1 MAMEGW
7 DMELLGKIKIIYKIL
22 TVIAMMAATS
32 ALLSFM
38 GTSSMSSMNEA
49 TNQMER
55 VAANALTASRL
66 NTNAMALGRAEFR
79 AVSDPRPESLAEV
92 MPVIEEERKLFR
104 ERLAHLESNVVDPQR
119 RSQLQAVNEMMG
131 QYEASL
137 NSTLTLAA
145 NTTVDITEEM
155 QRLRNAAMESREKA
169 EQLRVALRDLA
180 NEMDADVGRESAEAT
195 VEYQST
201 SSLMMIVTIA
211 GIAISV
217 VAGFLLGHF
226 GISKPIKVMVDV
238 LQRLAQ
244 GNFNFDV
251 SGTQRRDEVGDVA
264 RAAIIFKQNGLE
276 KERLE
281 REAEEQKLKA
291 EAETK
296 AAMNRLADN
305 FESEVMGI
313 VRAVSSAAEQL
324 QQNATQMS
332 AAADETNRQSTV
344 VAAASEQATT
354 NVQTVAGSAEELS
367 ASIRE
372 IGEQVTTSAN
382 VAAGASREAV
392 SVADLVQTLA
402 ANAQRI
408 SEVVNLISDIAAQTN
423 LLALNATI
431 EAARAGD
438 AGRGFAV
445 VAIEVK
451 ELASQTAKAT
461 EEISAQVHAVQSAT
475 TEVVGAIGS
484 ITTTIDQINTISAT
498 IAAAVDEQ
506 GAATNEISRNVTQ
519 AAQGTQEV
527 TSNIA
532 GVNDAA
538 AQTEQVSGEIVK
550 AAGDLSVQASSL
562 REQVDSFIARV
573 RAA

>member
-1 MAMEGW
+1 
-7 DMELLGKIKIIYKIL
+7 MELLGKIKIIYKIL